1 MIVFMKD
8 WVCCRPY
15 GGDGAEVVLA
25 THAFASLSVMNRA
38 ILLRSVRSV
47 ET

>member
-8 WVCCRPY
+8 WVCCGPC